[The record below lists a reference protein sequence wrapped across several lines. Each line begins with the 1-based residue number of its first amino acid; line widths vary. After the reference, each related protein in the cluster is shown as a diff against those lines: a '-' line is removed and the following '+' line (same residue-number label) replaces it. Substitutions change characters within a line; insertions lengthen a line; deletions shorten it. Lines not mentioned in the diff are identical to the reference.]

1 MIHVDPLVIGIATNN
16 ISLERELGNDSSM
29 TVRRNTYLRRDVAE
43 RMLDVR
49 IYETPDPRRVYEL
62 SLKLD
67 FDLLAERFGWLD
79 RKQVGRLVSQG
90 RAMSVGGPG
99 ATAKRALTPDQQ
111 REVVAAVHELGGVTY
126 AARAYGLGEY
136 LVRTLVLEH
145 NGTYP
150 RASRKPADIAAAAA
164 WVEAFRARRTA

>member
-1 MIHVDPLVIGIATNN
+1 MP
-16 ISLERELGNDSSM
+16 
-29 TVRRNTYLRRDVAE
+29 VRNNTYTRDVAE
-43 RMLDVR
+43 RMLDAR
-49 IYETPDPRRVYEL
+49 IYRAPDPRRVYEL

-67 FDLLAERFGWLD
+67 FDLLAERYGWLD

-90 RAMSVGGPG
+90 RAMTVGGPA
-99 ATAKRALTPDQQ
+99 ATAKRTLSAEQQ

-145 NGTYP
+145 GGTYP

-164 WVEAFRARRTA
+164 RLEAFRARRTA